1 MKAATKRNL
10 NIAFILG
17 TLLLILIIGINNNEL
32 KNIGQAFSNISPWW
46 LLACLGAWLCYF
58 LLDGIS
64 LSYFLYKQG
73 YPLNFRYILFVAL
86 MGMYYSNITPGAS
99 GGQPMQVYYMKK
111 RDVPIGV
118 SSSVLSVKFFCF
130 QFMLLVLGGIAW
142 VAQPTF
148 VQDQLWGAKVFLI
161 AGYVFNSFSV
171 CLLLFMVVNKRL
183 VRFFI
188 LLFIRVGTLLHI
200 CKDPVQSAAKWEGIL
215 ATFHASVMLI
225 RKRPKELLVQL
236 FINTLQV
243 LSIMSITV
251 FVYHALGLSG
261 MPTVKIVTMAL
272 LLYISASYTPL
283 PGASGAQE
291 GGFMIYLKN
300 IFPSGQIFP
309 ALLLWRLFTYYLT
322 LLVGASTAVI
332 QTTRSIVKAP
342 RAKQEVQEA
351 PPQNPEEQNNPN
363 A

>member
-32 KNIGQAFSNISPWW
+32 KNIGQAFLNISPWW
-46 LLACLGAWLCYF
+46 LLACLGAWLCFF
-58 LLDGIS
+58 LLECVS
-64 LSYFLYKQG
+64 LALFLHNQG
-73 YPLNFRYILFVAL
+73 YPMNFKFIMFVSL
-86 MGMYYSNITPGAS
+86 MGLYYSNITPGSS

-118 SSSVLSVKFFCF
+118 GSSVLTVKFFCF
-130 QFMLLVLGGIAW
+130 QFMLLVMGGIAW
-142 VAQPTF
+142 ICFPEF

-161 AGYVFNSFSV
+161 AGYVFNFFSIG
-171 CLLLFMVVNKRL
+171 LLLMMVVNKRA

-188 LLFIRVGTLLHI
+188 HLFIRIGTALRI
-200 CKDPVQSAAKWEGIL
+200 CKDPAQSEAKWEGNL
-215 ATFHASVMLI
+215 LTFHSSVLLI
-225 RKRPKELLVQL
+225 RKRPGELFMQL
-236 FINTLQV
+236 FINAVQV
-243 LSIMSITV
+243 LSLMAVTV
-251 FVYHALGLSG
+251 FVYRALGLVG
-261 MPTVKIVTMAL
+261 MPVSKIVTMAL

-300 IFPSGQIFP
+300 IFPAGQIFS

-322 LLVGASTAVI
+322 LLVGAVTSVVH
-332 QTTRSIVKAP
+332 TTRSIVA
-342 RAKQEVQEA
+342 A
-351 PPQNPEEQNNPN
+351 PPPTSES
-363 A
+363 